1 MIILGIET
9 SCDETA
15 AQFVAKEKYFLVLLD
30 NKLFTLIM
38 EVSFLKLLQE
48 NMSISK

>member
-15 AQFVAKEKYFLVLLD
+15 CAIVEDGVKIISSFVASSQELHEA
-30 NKLFTLIM
+30 TLGIVP
-38 EVSFLKLLQE
+38 EVAA
-48 NMSISK
+48 IPRDR